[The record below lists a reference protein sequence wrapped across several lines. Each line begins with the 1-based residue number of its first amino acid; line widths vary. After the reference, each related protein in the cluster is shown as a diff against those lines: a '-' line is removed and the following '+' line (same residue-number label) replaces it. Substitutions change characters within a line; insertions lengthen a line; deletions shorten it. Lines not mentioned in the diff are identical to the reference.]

1 MADEDTTTGGDAG
14 GGKTPPPKKEKPQPA
29 PEEPKREDREVLI
42 EHAQRY
48 DSTPVELA
56 GALALAPSNRVQ
68 FSEDEVNDLLKEF
81 RDLKVDPLEGTPQ
94 AEEK

>member
-1 MADEDTTTGGDAG
+1 MADDDTTTGGGSG
-14 GGKTPPPKKEKPQPA
+14 GGGTNPPKKEKSEPQ
-29 PEEPKREDREVLI
+29 REDSAVLI

-56 GALALAPSNRVQ
+56 GALALAPANRVQ

-81 RDLKVDPLEGTPQ
+81 RDLKVPPLQGTPQ
-94 AEEK
+94 AEEE

>member
-1 MADEDTTTGGDAG
+1 MADDDTTTGSDAG
-14 GGKTPPPKKEKPQPA
+14 GGKTPPKKEKPPQPA
-29 PEEPKREDREVLI
+29 PEPDREDRDVLI